1 MVRLASIADFLAL
14 RRGLAGVLV
23 VTVLVGL
30 GERLGWRFLP
40 LYLDGLGGGAAA
52 VALLGAMTNLLGALY
67 SLPGGWLSDR
77 LGTRVALPLFTLWA
91 SLGFLLVIVAPTWPV
106 ALLGACLFLSWSAV
120 SQPAGMRVV
129 VDALPAERR
138 TMGVSVQSLV
148 RRVPLAL
155 GPLIG
160 GWLIRQFGEDQ
171 GIRIGYATALVL
183 AIAALPLLVRLL
195 PPAPARAAPEARR
208 PSMDPRR
215 LWKQMSR
222 PLRGLLLS
230 DTLIRFCEQ
239 IPDAFV
245 VLWCMERIARPV
257 DAVQFG
263 WLSVIEMATAGL
275 VYIPVARLADRGGK
289 KPFVLLTFVFFT
301 LFPLSLLF
309 SESFWLLAGAF
320 VLRGMKEF
328 GEPARKALILD
339 LCPADQKATMF
350 GFYYLVRDVAVSAAA
365 LAGGWLWLVSPATNF
380 AAAFLFGAIGT
391 IGFAIWGR
399 DIERGGAP
407 AGEEPRG
414 A

>member
-1 MVRLASIADFLAL
+1 MVA
-14 RRGLAGVLV
+14 VLV

-52 VALLGAMTNLLGALY
+52 VALLGATTNLLGALY
-67 SLPGGWLSDR
+67 SLPGGYLSDR
-77 LGTRVALPLFTLWA
+77 LGARVALPLFTLWA
-91 SLGFLLVIVAPTWPV
+91 ALGFLLVVIAPTWHV
-106 ALLGACLFLSWSAV
+106 ALLGACLFLAWSAV

-160 GWLIRQFGEDQ
+160 GWLIWQFGEDR
-171 GIRIGYATALVL
+171 GIRIGYAAALLL
-183 AIAALPLLVRLL
+183 AIAALPLLIRLL
-195 PPAPARAAPEARR
+195 PPTPTRAVAAPR
-208 PSMDPRR
+208 PSLHPRR
-215 LWKQMSR
+215 LWTQMSM

-263 WLSVIEMATAGL
+263 WLSAIEMATAAL
-275 VYIPVARLADRGGK
+275 VYLPVARLADRGGK
-289 KPFVLLTFVFFT
+289 KPFVLLTFVFFA
-301 LFPLSLLF
+301 LFPLVLLV
-309 SESFWLLAGAF
+309 SQSFWPLVGAF
-320 VLRGMKEF
+320 VLRGLKEF

-339 LCPADQKATMF
+339 LCPVEQKATMF
-350 GFYYLVRDVAVSAAA
+350 GFYYLVRDVTVSFAA
-365 LAGGWLWLVSPATNF
+365 LAGGALWLVSPATNF
-380 AAAFLFGAIGT
+380 MVAFLFGAIGT
-391 IGFAIWGR
+391 ILFAIWGR
-399 DIERGGAP
+399 DVRQTEGPDAGPGGRG
-407 AGEEPRG
+407 E
-414 A
+414 